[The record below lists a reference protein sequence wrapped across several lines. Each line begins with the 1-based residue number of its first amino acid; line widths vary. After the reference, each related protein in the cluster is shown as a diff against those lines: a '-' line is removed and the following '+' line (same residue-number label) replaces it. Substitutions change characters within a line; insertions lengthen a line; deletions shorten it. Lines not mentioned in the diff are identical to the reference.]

1 MGGSQSFPMGERI
14 LGEGW
19 WTAGPLPVGTLE
31 VPGRGKKGKKLDGD
45 APAACPGLGHVSSLS
60 RKGEQGGVEHWA
72 YGAGTASMQAAL
84 RGGKP
89 DREVNVV

>member
-1 MGGSQSFPMGERI
+1 MQRGGGQQALSP
-14 LGEGW
+14 LGPW
-19 WTAGPLPVGTLE
+19 KSLA
-31 VPGRGKKGKKLDGD
+31 RKKSKKLDGD
-45 APAACPGLGHVSSLS
+45 APAAWPGLGQVSSLS

-72 YGAGTASMQAAL
+72 YRAGTASMQAAR